1 MIYENKAKKEF
12 KENKKTMAMTQ
23 SGVTHIRVQS
33 LVLLS
38 RSSFNAMP
46 KARTLLGLRTI
57 EAGAITSCNILLH
70 MYQVPVEGFIPFK

>member
-46 KARTLLGLRTI
+46 KARTLGLDFAPSKLAPSHHVTYLSVPM
-57 EAGAITSCNILLH
+57 IT
-70 MYQVPVEGFIPFK
+70 